1 MARAIDLQIVRAE
14 IVRIARPAPGTLF
27 GSGNVE
33 KLRELIAENAIGLVV
48 VDGPL
53 SPVQQRNLERRW
65 QAKVIDRTGLIL
77 EIFGERA
84 RTHEG
89 RLQVE
94 LAALSYQRSRLVRSW
109 THLERQRGG
118 FGFLGGPGESQ
129 LEIDRRLIGERI
141 ARLRRELDDVKRTR
155 ALHREARRRV
165 PYPVVALV
173 GYTNAG
179 KSTLFNHLTHAAV
192 GAEDL
197 LFATL
202 DPTMRRLD
210 LPSGRKAILSDTVG
224 FISDLP
230 THLVAAFRATLEEVT
245 EADIIVHVRDAHH
258 PDSAAQK
265 ADVLAVLRDLG
276 LEALV
281 EEGLIEVM
289 NKTDLLEPSARAALS
304 NQVERRNTE
313 TVALSA
319 VTGEGCDR
327 LLQLVDGRLDA
338 GLRAVRLDVP
348 LSDGRTLAWIYAH
361 GEVLGRRDD
370 AEAAHLSVRLTEAD
384 LGRLRHRQR
393 LH

>member
-1 MARAIDLQIVRAE
+1 MVQLSWGEKMDDTRRIPMPDGGFLLEDLSVGMSA
-14 IVRIARPAPGTLF
+14 TF
-27 GSGNVE
+27 
-33 KLRELIAENAIGLVV
+33 
-48 VDGPL
+48 
-53 SPVQQRNLERRW
+53 
-65 QAKVIDRTGLIL
+65 
-77 EIFGERA
+77 A
-84 RTHEG
+84 RT
-89 RLQVE
+89 
-94 LAALSYQRSRLVRSW
+94 
-109 THLERQRGG
+109 
-118 FGFLGGPGESQ
+118 
-129 LEIDRRLIGERI
+129 
-141 ARLRRELDDVKRTR
+141 
-155 ALHREARRRV
+155 
-165 PYPVVALV
+165 
-173 GYTNAG
+173 
-179 KSTLFNHLTHAAV
+179 
-192 GAEDL
+192 
-197 LFATL
+197 
-202 DPTMRRLD
+202 
-210 LPSGRKAILSDTVG
+210 
-224 FISDLP
+224 
-230 THLVAAFRATLEEVT
+230 VT

-304 NQVERRNTE
+304 NQVERRNTD

-384 LGRLRHRQR
+384 LGRLRHPAVLEPADRGSVVAIGNFDGVHQGHQIVIGRTAEIARGLGAR
-393 LH
+393 LAVLTFEPHPFQVFHPEAPPFRLTPFRAKARHLEPAPGARLPPKGVDAIVVSAAGSAIAKPLAGAGRVTPGCQPTPPAPDEPHENPRSTGFQLRFGSAQVVAVKIDAGRRGREGAVGRA